1 MIKFIKIKKELKE
14 VMLIRVERHI
24 IKRTDKN
31 YSNIKDICH
40 KCKNLYNYTNY
51 ILRQRFFK
59 QEGLYNEFELSS
71 ILTKENQDDYRA
83 LPAQTS
89 QQVIKLVYKNWKSYF
104 QAIKSYKKDKSRFLG
119 CPKPP
124 KYKPRGEN
132 GYSIAL
138 FTNQQAIL
146 KNGLIKFPKQ
156 TKLLPIRT
164 KASSIKQVRLIP
176 NSACF
181 IVEVVYEKEVVQIE
195 TTRGAIASID
205 LGINNFVTFLDNQGY
220 QPFIINGKGAKS
232 FNQYYHK
239 TKAKMQSKLKDG
251 RYSSNNIQLLGLKRS
266 MFMQNFLHQ
275 SSSLIIKALKE
286 RKISTLVI
294 GLNEDWKQECNMG
307 KRNNQNFISI
317 PHKQFIDQLVYK
329 CEEIGVEVILTEE
342 AYTSK
347 IDHFIG
353 EEMKYHSTYAGRRI
367 HRGLFKSSTGV
378 IVNADINGALGIMRK
393 VFPEEALALAGL
405 IMNSG
410 VAFTPVIVNSISC
423 HAANIK
429 ASNNCISLYTT
440 KKVG

>member
-1 MIKFIKIKKELKE
+1 MSIKF
-14 VMLIRVERHI
+14 IRVERHI
-24 IKRTDKN
+24 IKKTDKN

-51 ILRQRFFK
+51 ILRQSFFK
-59 QEGLYNEFELSS
+59 QEGLHNEFELSS
-71 ILTKENQDDYRA
+71 ILTKEDQVDYRA

-89 QQVIKLVYKNWKSYF
+89 QQVIKLLYKNWKAYF
-104 QAIKSYKKDKSRFLG
+104 QAIKSYKKNKSKFLG

-124 KYKPRGEN
+124 KYKQRGEK
-132 GYSIAL
+132 GYSVAI

-156 TKLLPIRT
+156 TNLKPIRS

-176 NSACF
+176 ATACF
-181 IVEVVYEKEVVQIE
+181 IVEVVYQKEVVQTE
-195 TTRGAIASID
+195 TTKGAIASID

-220 QPFIINGKGAKS
+220 QPFIINGKGAKA

-239 TKAKMQSKLKDG
+239 TKAKMRSKLKDG
-251 RYSSNNIQLLGLKRS
+251 RYSSNNIQQLGLKRS

-275 SSSLIIKALKE
+275 SSSLIIKELKE

-294 GLNEDWKQECNMG
+294 GLNEDWKQFSNMG

-347 IDHFIG
+347 IDHFIA
-353 EEMKYHSTYAGRRI
+353 EEMKYHNKYAGIRL

-378 IVNADINGALGIMRK
+378 IINADVNGALGIMRK
-393 VFPEEALALAGL
+393 VFPEEALALAKL
-405 IMNSG
+405 IRNSG
-410 VAFTPVIVNSISC
+410 VVYTPVIVNSICC
-423 HAANIK
+423 HAANT
-429 ASNNCISLYTT
+429 NDTNDCISFYNTN
-440 KKVG
+440 KIS